1 MSVEPLNALVGAFVR
16 YKPKGIVEGFEKYV
30 AERMT
35 PYEHISLYDAR
46 GYDEVY
52 SDWLRDYVDQNPEL
66 VEGQT
71 GYTAVVEDGSVT
83 GWRFGDREV
92 RNEELVT
99 ILTEDKNLQMME
111 EFRENFN
118 DYGTRPSTDILWY
131 EGLYDDAMTVWLNG
145 LMVEDPKFFEEIVRQ
160 CFPEGAM

>member
-1 MSVEPLNALVGAFVR
+1 MPVEPLNALVGAFVR
-16 YKPKGIVEGFEKYV
+16 YKPKGIVEGFERYV

-66 VEGQT
+66 VEEQT
-71 GYTAVVEDGSVT
+71 GYTAVVSDGNVT
-83 GWRFGDREV
+83 GWLVGDREV

-160 CFPEGAM
+160 CFPEGVF